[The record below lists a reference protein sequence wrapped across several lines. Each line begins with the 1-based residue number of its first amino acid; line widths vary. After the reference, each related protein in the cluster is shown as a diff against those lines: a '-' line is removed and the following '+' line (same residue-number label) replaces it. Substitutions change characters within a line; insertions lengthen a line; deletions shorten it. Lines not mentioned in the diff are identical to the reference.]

1 MDFVEGLPPSGG
13 KNCVLVI
20 VDKFSKFSHFVPI
33 KHPFTAAVVA
43 KLFMQHVYKLHGM
56 PSVIISNRDRIFTS
70 QFWKTLFQLA
80 RVTLSMSSAYHPQ
93 PNG

>member
-43 KLFMQHVYKLHGM
+43 KRFM
-56 PSVIISNRDRIFTS
+56 
-70 QFWKTLFQLA
+70 
-80 RVTLSMSSAYHPQ
+80 
-93 PNG
+93 